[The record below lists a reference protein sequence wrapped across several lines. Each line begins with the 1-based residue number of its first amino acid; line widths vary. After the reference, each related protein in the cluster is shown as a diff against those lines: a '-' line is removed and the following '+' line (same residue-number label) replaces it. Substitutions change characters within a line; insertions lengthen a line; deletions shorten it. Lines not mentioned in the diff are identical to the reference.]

1 MNHYNQQKNSNYR
14 LHGYISFHQTRD
26 GLKGGGLYIF
36 LHNTLSYKIRPDLNM
51 NVYAIKCLC
60 LEISN
65 KKCKTIIF
73 ILNYRPPNGDT
84 TLFERHV
91 KSILSKNNVAKK
103 EVIVIGNF
111 NINLLEF
118 DKNKRVQSFVN
129 LMFPVGMIPT
139 KNKSQ
144 KAHCYC
150 N

>member
-1 MNHYNQQKNSNYR
+1 MDIYPFIKLEMVSKEE
-14 LHGYISFHQTRD
+14 GSVF
-26 GLKGGGLYIF
+26 F
-36 LHNTLSYKIRPDLNM
+36 LRNTLSYKIKPDLNM

-65 KKCKTIIF
+65 KKCKNIIF

-103 EVIVIGNF
+103 EVILIGNF

-118 DKNKRVQSFVN
+118 DKNKRVQSFLN

-139 KNKSQ
+139 KNKCQ

>member
-1 MNHYNQQKNSNYR
+1 
-14 LHGYISFHQTRD
+14 
-26 GLKGGGLYIF
+26 
-36 LHNTLSYKIRPDLNM
+36 M

-65 KKCKTIIF
+65 KKCKNIIF

-103 EVIVIGNF
+103 EVILIGNF

-118 DKNKRVQSFVN
+118 DKNKRVQSFLN

-139 KNKSQ
+139 KNKCQ

>member
-1 MNHYNQQKNSNYR
+1 MDIYPFIKLEMVSKEE
-14 LHGYISFHQTRD
+14 GSV
-26 GLKGGGLYIF
+26 F
-36 LHNTLSYKIRPDLNM
+36 LLRNTLSYKIKPDLNM

-65 KKCKTIIF
+65 KKCKNIIF

-103 EVIVIGNF
+103 EVILIGNF

-118 DKNKRVQSFVN
+118 DKNKRVQSFLN
-129 LMFPVGMIPT
+129 LMFPGGMIPT
-139 KNKSQ
+139 KNKCQ